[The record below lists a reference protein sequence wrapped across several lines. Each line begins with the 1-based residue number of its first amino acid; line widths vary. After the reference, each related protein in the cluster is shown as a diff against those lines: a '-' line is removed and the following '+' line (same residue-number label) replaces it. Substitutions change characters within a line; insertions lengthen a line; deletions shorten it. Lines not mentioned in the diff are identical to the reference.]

1 MKFEMV
7 EDLESLMIEKGSR
20 NTQEDIEN
28 FVKFIWTQ
36 AEKRGL
42 VVRFKEDINEGKTAG
57 RDRREDGKSYGMGES
72 DR

>member
-7 EDLESLMIEKGSR
+7 EDLESLMIEKGSG

-42 VVRFKEDINEGKTAG
+42 VVRFKEDINEGKTVG